1 MRAPSK
7 SSIASSRFDTG
18 PASAVIAMPCFG
30 FLKYRMS
37 TGTGFAQ
44 PKPTS
49 SIAAKPNQSMWCS
62 GFKLKRCSRLAVGS
76 PRA

>member
-1 MRAPSK
+1 
-7 SSIASSRFDTG
+7 
-18 PASAVIAMPCFG
+18 
-30 FLKYRMS
+30 MS

-49 SIAAKPNQSMWCS
+49 SMAAKPNQSIWCS